1 MLIFYGIFA
10 VQKVDMAGRTER
22 LSRQIQKDMGSILDR
37 FTTQHLSGTL
47 LTITEASVTPDLG
60 LAKIYLSIFSK
71 EPTDKILELLE
82 FHNKELRMK
91 LAAEVKNQIR
101 RVPEIK
107 FYLDDTLEKAMK
119 MDALIDSLHK
129 PNKDSE

>member
-1 MLIFYGIFA
+1 
-10 VQKVDMAGRTER
+10 
-22 LSRQIQKDMGSILDR
+22 
-37 FTTQHLSGTL
+37 
-47 LTITEASVTPDLG
+47 
-60 LAKIYLSIFSK
+60 LSIFSK
-71 EPTDKILELLE
+71 EPTEKILELLE

-119 MDALIDSLHK
+119 MDALIDSLSK

>member
-1 MLIFYGIFA
+1 
-10 VQKVDMAGRTER
+10 MAGRTER

-60 LAKIYLSIFSK
+60 LAKIYLSVFSN
-71 EPTDKILELLE
+71 ESTDKILELLA

-91 LAAEVKNQIR
+91 LAAELKNQIR

-107 FYLDDTLEKAMK
+107 FYIDDTLEKALK
-119 MDALIDSLHK
+119 MDALIDSLSK
-129 PNKDSE
+129 TNKDSE